1 MKVRQNCGDCAYLT
15 GHLAEL
21 GNWEIAGDYAP
32 AEARVVLIL
41 QVHEKGTDLGFVRG
55 ICATVIRQNRL
66 LYLFRTGKN
75 ELAR

>member
-1 MKVRQNCGDCAYLT
+1 MRQDCGDCAYLA

-32 AEARVVLIL
+32 AKARVVLIL
-41 QVHEKGTDLGFVRG
+41 QIHEEGTDLGLICG
-55 ICATVIRQNRL
+55 IRATVIRQNRL